1 MTKAYGYS
9 VVVAERLKSADP
21 ELLGVQLGLLCLANN
36 IPAEQVARKLGVS
49 KQTVYNWFEGGH
61 VHSRLQPA
69 VLRYI
74 ATIK

>member
-21 ELLGVQLGLLCLANN
+21 EQLGVQLGLLCMSKN
-36 IPAEQVARKLGVS
+36 ISAERVARKLGVS
-49 KQTVYNWFEGGH
+49 KQTIYNWFGGRP
-61 VHSRLQPA
+61 VHGRLQPA

-74 ATIK
+74 ATFK